1 MSRAVGRPAGRVAR
15 VAWPAAIYAGLA
27 VVNLFVLFP
36 LYSMVTTSIRPPA
49 ATMTVPVQWWPA
61 APTLEAYGNI
71 WLGRPYGRY
80 FLNSTLVAAA
90 TTGVSISLAAL
101 AGYGF
106 SRYRFRGASA
116 LLMGMV
122 ATQMIP
128 SILLL
133 ITYFKVVSWV
143 GLYNTLTAL
152 VLAYTSF
159 VLPFTTWLL
168 KGYFDS
174 VPIELDEAALIDG
187 CSPFAGFVRVIL
199 PVALPGITATS
210 IYAFL
215 LAWNEFIFAYVLTD
229 SSEKY
234 TISVGIAHFFGEYSV
249 AWNELMAAGMVAAV
263 PPIVL
268 YMFTPRFLVSGLT
281 AGALK

>member
-1 MSRAVGRPAGRVAR
+1 MTGRGRR
-15 VAWPAAIYAGLA
+15 RRILWPAAVYAALA

-36 LYSMVTTSIRPPA
+36 LYSMLATSLRPAA

-61 APTLEAYGNI
+61 SPTLAAYASI
-71 WLGRPYGRY
+71 WVGRPYGRY
-80 FLNSTLVAAA
+80 FLNSLAVAAA
-90 TTGVSISLAAL
+90 TTLVSIGLAAL

-106 SRYRFRGASA
+106 SRYRFRGASG
-116 LLMGMV
+116 LLTGMV

-128 SILLL
+128 AVLLL
-133 ITYFKVVSWV
+133 ITYFKVVSQV

-168 KGYFDS
+168 KGYFDG
-174 VPIELDEAALIDG
+174 VPVELDEAALIDG
-187 CSPFAGFVRVIL
+187 CSPLATFARVIL

-215 LAWNEFIFAYVLTD
+215 LAWNEFIFAYVLID
-229 SSEKY
+229 ANDKY
-234 TISVGIAHFFGEYSV
+234 TISVGIAHLFGEYSV
-249 AWNELMAAGMVAAV
+249 AWNELMAAGIVAAI

-268 YMFTPRFLVSGLT
+268 YLFTSRFLVSGLT
-281 AGALK
+281 AGALR

>member
-1 MSRAVGRPAGRVAR
+1 MARPAAVY
-15 VAWPAAIYAGLA
+15 AALA
-27 VVNLFVLFP
+27 VVNLFVAFP
-36 LYSMVTTSIRPPA
+36 IYSMISTSLRPA
-49 ATMTVPVQWWPA
+49 SATMTVPVEWWPS
-61 APTLEAYGNI
+61 APTVAAYGAI
-71 WLGRPYGRY
+71 WVGRPYGRY
-80 FLNSTLVAAA
+80 FLNSLLVASA
-90 TTGVSISLAAL
+90 TTLASIGLAAL

-106 SRYRFRGASA
+106 SRYRFRGAAA
-116 LLMGMV
+116 LLTGMV

-133 ITYFKVVSWV
+133 ITYFKAVAWV
-143 GLYNTLTAL
+143 GLYNSLTAL

-159 VLPFTTWLL
+159 VLPFSTWLL
-168 KGYFDS
+168 KGYFDG
-174 VPIELDEAALIDG
+174 VPLELDEAAMIDG
-187 CSPFAGFVRVIL
+187 CSPLGGFARVVL

-249 AWNELMAAGMVAAV
+249 AWNELMAAGLVAAL

-268 YMFTPRFLVSGLT
+268 YVFTSRFLVSGLT